1 MYIPHFPHR
10 NVTVLGFTREIV
22 YALVTGIESVEW
34 KRREYA
40 STGRPLENPR
50 SSTTDDV
57 ECMFSVMR
65 DLTGKHF
72 TLRQA
77 RYTWRKACIEFDKRL
92 DPTLGF
98 YYFSSSHDRFYEG
111 DRPHFDE
118 RLSKKK
124 KRRIRRREQPA
135 HLMYG
140 RATLPE
146 AGARS
151 TRMTFHN
158 LPVTMPPPLESTQQ
172 HLSEHSYS

>member
-1 MYIPHFPHR
+1 M
-10 NVTVLGFTREIV
+10 N
-22 YALVTGIESVEW
+22 ALITGIEIMEW

-40 STGRPLENPR
+40 KTEQPMENPH
-50 SSTTDDV
+50 SSTTDDI

-72 TLRQA
+72 TLRQS
-77 RYTWRKACIEFDKRL
+77 RYTWRKACIELDKRL
-92 DPTLGF
+92 DPNLGF
-98 YYFSSSHDRFYEG
+98 YYFSSSHNRFYEG

-118 RLSKKK
+118 KPSKTKK
-124 KRRIRRREQPA
+124 KRIRKREQPA

-146 AGARS
+146 TGSRS

-158 LPVTMPPPLESTQQ
+158 LPVQMPPPLESMQQ
-172 HLSEHSYS
+172 HLFEHSYS